1 MAKKVMGRPKMAVDK
16 KKKVLS
22 IYLNDVE
29 MRRLESEAERLGITR
44 SQVVEKLIIKSFYQK
59 FPGGRES

>member
-1 MAKKVMGRPKMAVDK
+1 MAPED

>member
-1 MAKKVMGRPKMAVDK
+1 MKKPTGRPKMAPED